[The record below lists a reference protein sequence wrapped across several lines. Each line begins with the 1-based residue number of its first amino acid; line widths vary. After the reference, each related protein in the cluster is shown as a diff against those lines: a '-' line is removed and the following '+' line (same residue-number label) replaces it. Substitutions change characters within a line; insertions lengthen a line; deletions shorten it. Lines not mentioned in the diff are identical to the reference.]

1 MRMTDKGLLI
11 GFTKHDI
18 KKDVELAVAEKPVVE
33 TEPTTEKRVEPAKRG
48 RKPKH

>member
-18 KKDVELAVAEKPVVE
+18 KKDVEPTVAKTPVVE
-33 TEPTTEKRVEPAKRG
+33 IEPAIEKKVEPAKRG